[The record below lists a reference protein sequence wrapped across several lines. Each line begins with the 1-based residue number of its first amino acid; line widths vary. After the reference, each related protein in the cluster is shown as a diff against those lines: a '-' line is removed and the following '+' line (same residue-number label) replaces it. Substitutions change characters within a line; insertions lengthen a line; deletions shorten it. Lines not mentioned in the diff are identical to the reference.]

1 MRNERKKKNVYLKLG
16 KIHFLEQHLRP
27 LRIQP
32 SWYETYTK
40 LLQTVNPKRKKKKR
54 KKQNRIEKSRREA
67 KAVRAAPGAEEEM
80 ESRGGKEEEGRGR
93 RQQPNRGR
101 EKAAPRREAM
111 ALVPETWEKDETP
124 LLVGWELGR
133 LI

>member
-1 MRNERKKKNVYLKLG
+1 MKERRKTCTSSSGKSISLSSTFDPLEFSLPGMKHTPNYSKQFTQNE
-16 KIHFLEQHLRP
+16 
-27 LRIQP
+27 
-32 SWYETYTK
+32 
-40 LLQTVNPKRKKKKR
+40 KRKKQ

-67 KAVRAAPGAEEEM
+67 KAVRAAPGATEEEM

-111 ALVPETWEKDETP
+111 ALWHDTCWRD
-124 LLVGWELGR
+124 LGGR
-133 LI
+133 RNPINILI